1 MDDAD
6 IVILTGNYRYRHRKK
21 MVGAK
26 IRAKVPNDPTK
37 TFRRVVLNILY
48 CVWKYTE
55 QQISNINRL
64 ERQHYFI
71 NIKAKSILLHRLP
84 VNIPISEAYRI
95 FRNQI

>member
-48 CVWKYTE
+48 CMNKYDTA
-55 QQISNINRL
+55 N
-64 ERQHYFI
+64 
-71 NIKAKSILLHRLP
+71 
-84 VNIPISEAYRI
+84 
-95 FRNQI
+95 